1 MFVVHFV
8 ELCFQ
13 QNPNHA
19 SIRPS
24 HFVMSVSQKHLEGF
38 ISLGTNIHMNSQMKS
53 QGNIRQYVIMRIEV
67 SKVEIKL
74 EYIASS
80 VNISASVTLDGFSLA
95 ELMS

>member
-1 MFVVHFV
+1 M
-8 ELCFQ
+8 
-13 QNPNHA
+13 
-19 SIRPS
+19 SI
-24 HFVMSVSQKHLEGF
+24 SQKHLEGF
-38 ISLGTNIHMNSQMKS
+38 ILLGTNIHMNS
-53 QGNIRQYVIMRIEV
+53 QGNIRQYVIMRKEV